1 MRQVPGALS
10 QARPAGLPRALILAG
25 PTASGK
31 SALALDLAERLGAT
45 VINADAMQTYRE
57 LRIVTARPSP
67 ADESRAP
74 HALYGVRPLAEPSH
88 AAWWREAALAAM
100 AAAHAQGRL
109 PILCGG
115 TGLYL
120 AGLVHGIADIPP
132 PGEAAREEAR
142 RLLAERG
149 PVALHAALAEVDPDT
164 AGRLRPTDSQRLARA
179 WEVWRG
185 TGRGLAAWQ
194 ARPAAPAPWLFRLI
208 LLDPPRAELRAAIVQ
223 RFGLMLAAGALE
235 EVRPLLGLDPAL
247 PGLRAHGVPELL
259 AHLAGRL
266 PLAEARA
273 RAETN
278 TQRYTRRQATWFR
291 HQRLVEDAQMHT
303 IHARVASLAQFSSEE
318 SRQIL
323 AFIQSP
329 G

>member
-1 MRQVPGALS
+1 MMQQAPTAL
-10 QARPAGLPRALILAG
+10 PAALILAG

-31 SALALDLAERLGAT
+31 SALALDLAERLQAT

-57 LRIVTARPSP
+57 LRIVTARPTP
-67 ADESRAP
+67 ADEARVP
-74 HALYGVRPLAEPSH
+74 HALYGVRPVGEPSH
-88 AAWWREAALAAM
+88 AAWWREAALVAM
-100 AAAHAQGRL
+100 AQARAAGRL

-120 AGLVHGIADIPP
+120 AALVHGIAEIPP
-132 PGEAAREEAR
+132 PGEAARAQAR

-149 PVALHAALAEVDPDT
+149 PAALHAALTEVDPDT
-164 AGRLRPTDSQRLARA
+164 AARLRPTDSHRLARA

-185 TGRGLAAWQ
+185 TGTGLATWQ
-194 ARPAAPAPWLFRLI
+194 ARPATPAPWSFRLI
-208 LLDPPRAELRAAIVQ
+208 LLDPPRAELRAAIGQ
-223 RFGLMLAAGALE
+223 RFGAMLAAGALD

-247 PGLRAHGVPELL
+247 PALRAHGVPELL

-273 RAETN
+273 RAEAN

-291 HQRLVEDAQMHT
+291 HQRLVGDARMHT
-303 IHARVASLAQFSSEE
+303 IHARIASLAQFSSEE
-318 SRQIL
+318 SERIL
-323 AFIQSP
+323 AFIQPP